1 MGFALGPAAAR
12 AGYRLE
18 AFDAVGSTNDEALK
32 CVRTGEG
39 GPMWFVTAS
48 QTSGHG
54 RRGRAW
60 QGPPGNL
67 AASLLLTT
75 SVPVNV
81 AATLGFVAGLSVSD
95 ALMRLAIG
103 DASITLKWPNDVL
116 AGGAKLSGILLE
128 GEPRNDDAS
137 AVVVGI
143 GVNVVS
149 APDGVPYPATCLAD
163 LGATVT
169 AEDLFAVLS
178 DCWVERCAQWDD
190 GRGMDAIRSTWLE
203 RASGVGGPVAVTS
216 GPREVRGTF
225 ETLDADGR
233 LVVRTAAGER
243 VLVSAG
249 DVHFGDAASMPRT
262 D

>member
-1 MGFALGPAAAR
+1 MGFVLGSAAAR

-18 AFDAVGSTNDEALK
+18 SFDAIGSTNDEALK
-32 CVRTGEG
+32 RIRAGES
-39 GPMWFVTAS
+39 GPIWLVTSS

-75 SVPVNV
+75 SVPVNI
-81 AATLGFVAGLSVSD
+81 AATLGFVAGLSLSD
-95 ALMRLAIG
+95 ALMRLDIG
-103 DASITLKWPNDVL
+103 EASISLKWPNDVL
-116 AGGAKLSGILLE
+116 VNGAKISGILLE
-128 GEPRNDDAS
+128 GEPRDDDAS

-143 GVNVVS
+143 GVNVVA
-149 APDGVPYPATCLAD
+149 APQGVPYPAVCLAG

-169 AEDLFAVLS
+169 AEELFAVLS
-178 DCWVERCAQWDD
+178 DCWIERCAQWND
-190 GRGMDAIRSTWLE
+190 GQGMESIRSTWLE
-203 RASGVGGPVAVTS
+203 RASGIGGQVAVKS
-216 GPREVRGTF
+216 GPREVHGTF

-233 LVVRTAAGER
+233 LVVRTDAGER

-262 D
+262 N